1 MEGKL
6 LFSDYILK
14 ALEFEE
20 HPEDLTKKEA
30 LKEYLDKI
38 IVKNYIPLKE
48 KELLMVNIMNS
59 INKDYDAPGKA
70 AFLEM
75 SKTITGLLAY
85 CVNIENDISI
95 SSILYSVYDVCWQYG
110 LSDIVLKYCADDYNK
125 LCSMVD
131 SAIRIDNIETLI
143 KTTSLFGKESFDK
156 WEKSIQELETHLS
169 SEQFQEL
176 KKLVAANDETG
187 EELLNKIQEEA
198 LSEIKQ
204 EISKEKK
211 ILQNALDKTEPN
223 KVN

>member
-30 LKEYLDKI
+30 LREYLDKI

-59 INKDYDAPGKA
+59 VNKDYDAPGKA

-110 LSDIVLKYCADDYNK
+110 LADIVLKYCSDDYNK

-143 KTTSLFGKESFDK
+143 KTTSLFGKEDFDK

-176 KKLVAANDETG
+176 KKLVATNDESG
-187 EELLNKIQEEA
+187 VELLNQIQEEA
-198 LSEIKQ
+198 LSEVKQ
-204 EISKEKK
+204 EVSKEKK
-211 ILQNALDKTEPN
+211 ILQNALDKIGSN

>member
-1 MEGKL
+1 MEEKL

-20 HPEDLTKKEA
+20 HPEDLMKKEA

-38 IVKNYIPLKE
+38 IVRNYIPLKE

-59 INKDYDAPGKA
+59 IGKDSDAPGKA

-75 SKTITGLLAY
+75 SKTTAGLLAY
-85 CVNIENDISI
+85 CVNVENDISI
-95 SSILYSVYDVCWQYG
+95 SSVLYNVYDICWQYG
-110 LSDIVLKYCADDYNK
+110 LSGIVLKYCADDYNK

-131 SAIRIDNIETLI
+131 SAISIDNLDTLI
-143 KTTSLFGKESFDK
+143 KTASLFGKEDFEK

-176 KKLVAANDETG
+176 KKLVATNDESG
-187 EELLNKIQEEA
+187 AKLLNQIQEEA
-198 LSEIKQ
+198 LSEVNR
-204 EISKEKK
+204 EISKEKQ
-211 ILQNALDKTEPN
+211 ILQNALDKVGSN